1 MRAQCYRSL
10 RFLRNKSYGPQ
21 LGAVR
26 MVKGER
32 GRWNDG
38 RRLDAGSREKNE
50 KEGRKG
56 ERRAEESERQTE
68 EEGRVYR
75 HLQPTDLSFKSVINN
90 LEQTDNDTDSYLP

>member
-56 ERRAEESERQTE
+56 ERREC
-68 EEGRVYR
+68 
-75 HLQPTDLSFKSVINN
+75 N
-90 LEQTDNDTDSYLP
+90 LGGVRKTGGDKKDQSTLYD